1 MNPFLPKKSLSEL
14 RAAVEADAKALATLT
29 KDLPAT
35 VERYRDASARATVAE
50 AKAQELRAEA
60 AALETS
66 RSKLIRDAV
75 GEDQLGAV
83 EVTIVAAKQRAQTLR
98 DAAAAQDE
106 VATLRR
112 AEAEKLREEL
122 RLADARVAA
131 AHRAA
136 RRTLFDLTHAEFIL
150 GTVQAMQRLKAATL
164 PDVFANL
171 PEMVDILTLA
181 TRGSVGGEDATFP
194 GDAFGIPADAPTSGV
209 R

>member
-1 MNPFLPKKSLSEL
+1 MNPFLPKKPLKEL
-14 RAAVEADAKALATLT
+14 RAAVEADAKALADLT
-29 KDLPAT
+29 KGLPAA
-35 VERYRDASARATVAE
+35 VERYRDA
-50 AKAQELRAEA
+50 A

-66 RSKLIRDAV
+66 RTELIRAVV
-75 GEDQLGAV
+75 GEDQLGAH
-83 EVTIVAAKQRAQTLR
+83 EATIVAAKQRAQTLR

-112 AEAEKLREEL
+112 AEAEKLREAL
-122 RLADARVAA
+122 RLADARVNG

-136 RRTLFDLTHAEFIL
+136 RRSLFDLAHAEFVL
-150 GTVQAMQRLKAATL
+150 DTVRAMQRLKAATL

-171 PEMVDILTLA
+171 PEMVDILNLA
-181 TRGSVGGEDATFP
+181 RSGSVADDEACFP

>member
-1 MNPFLPKKSLSEL
+1 MNPFLPKKPLKEL
-14 RAAVEADAKALATLT
+14 RAAVEADAKALADLT
-29 KDLPAT
+29 KGLPAA
-35 VERYRDASARATVAE
+35 VERYRDAAARAAAAE
-50 AKAQELRAEA
+50 AKAQEMRAEA

-66 RSKLIRDAV
+66 RSKLILDAV

-83 EVTIVAAKQRAQTLR
+83 ETAIVAAKQRAQTLR

-112 AEAEKLREEL
+112 AEAEKLREAL
-122 RLADARVAA
+122 RLADARVNG

-136 RRTLFDLTHAEFIL
+136 RRSLFDLAHAEFVL
-150 GTVQAMQRLKAATL
+150 DTVRAMQRLKAATL

-171 PEMVDILTLA
+171 PEMVDILNLA
-181 TRGSVGGEDATFP
+181 NNGSFVGEEVAFP
-194 GDAFGIPADAPTSGV
+194 GEAFGIPESAPTSGV